1 MKFELWDPFE
11 EMRNFRKQMDK
22 MMEDFWAK
30 ERSLMKRMD
39 IKEPSVDIEDKKN
52 ELKITAD
59 LPGVDKKDIEINV
72 GQDSI
77 EIKAQKKKEAE
88 VKRKNFYR
96 QERAFSGFYRALSL
110 PAIVNPDKAKSS
122 FKDGILKI
130 NLPKIRELPKKSKR
144 LAIK

>member
-1 MKFELWDPFE
+1 MKYEIWDPFE
-11 EMRNFRKQMDK
+11 EMKNFRKQMDK

-39 IKEPSVDIEDKKN
+39 IQEPSVDIENKKN
-52 ELKITAD
+52 ELAITVD
-59 LPGVDKKDIEINV
+59 LPGIDKKDIEINV
-72 GQDSI
+72 EQDRI

-88 VKRKNFYR
+88 VKKKNFYK
-96 QERAFSGFYRALSL
+96 QERAFSGFYKAFSL

-122 FKDGILKI
+122 FNNGILKI
-130 NLPKIRELPKKSKR
+130 SLPKIRELPKKNKR